1 VPDAVGFVCHA
12 RVGVQNTELVA
23 ARKQLEEGGFRVW
36 NYCPAPEDRLGALSG
51 RLDGTRLL
59 VSVGGDGT
67 VLWSAQQA
75 GPARIPVLGVNAGRL
90 GFLTEV
96 QLTDICQALER
107 WARGDFALQKR
118 ALLEVEASPRG
129 RFTALNDAVVHK
141 GIAFNLIRIEV
152 EIDGQPAGDF
162 EADGALIST
171 ATGSTGYAL
180 SLGGP
185 IVHPQAG
192 CLIFLPI
199 NPHSL
204 FTRPVVLPSTSRI
217 VLRLPREAA
226 VLICDGQPSVELEA
240 KSVVEVS
247 AGSQAVD
254 LVRFH
259 PQRNFFQLLHDK
271 LRWGLP
277 LTDGE

>member
-1 VPDAVGFVCHA
+1 M
-12 RVGVQNTELVA
+12 GVQHAELVS
-23 ARKQLEEGGFRVW
+23 ARKQLEERGFRVW
-36 NYCPAPEDRLGALSG
+36 SYCPAPEDRLGALSG
-51 RLDGTRLL
+51 RMDGTRLL

-75 GPARIPVLGVNAGRL
+75 APARVPVLGVNAGRL

-96 QLTDICQALER
+96 QLQDVGHALER

-118 ALLEVEASPRG
+118 TLLEIQASPRTA
-129 RFTALNDAVVHK
+129 RFVALNDAVVHK

-192 CLIFLPI
+192 CVIFLPI

-217 VLRLPREAA
+217 VLRLPRAAA

-240 KSVVEVS
+240 GSVVEVA
-247 AGSQAVD
+247 AGGQAVD

-259 PQRNFFQLLHDK
+259 PQRNFFQLLREK